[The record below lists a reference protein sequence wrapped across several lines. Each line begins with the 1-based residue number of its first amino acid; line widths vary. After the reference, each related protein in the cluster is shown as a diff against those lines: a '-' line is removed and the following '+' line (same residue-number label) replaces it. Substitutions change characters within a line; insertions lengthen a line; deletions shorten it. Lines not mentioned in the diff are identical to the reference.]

1 MEDRL
6 HHSDDIP
13 HLRDFMDAQNSSP
26 SLNGNGDGSS
36 RPHQTLIDVLAQDLS
51 DERFSGHADAEGVS
65 QPRQVLKVS

>member
-13 HLRDFMDAQNSSP
+13 HLRDFMDAQDSSP
-26 SLNGNGDGSS
+26 SLNGNGDGGGRS
-36 RPHQTLIDVLAQDLS
+36 HQTLIDVLVQDLS
-51 DERFSGHADAEGVS
+51 DERFSGHAHAEGVS